1 MCFQCY
7 YEEVKD
13 LKMEFSFMFKD
24 LVFALL
30 LYSLSTVAV
39 SADGWTLDNEWTDPF
54 MGEKVPIAITT
65 NEDGY
70 SFGLFRSLD
79 GRVRAIYSLPES
91 TFDRVPTD
99 GRVLMIRPGSN
110 RSIEIEAEVVQRGVG
125 EDAKSNGIV
134 IRDLIWHGQ
143 DPSPATG
150 TLRNLLDS
158 DALFARFFT
167 ETGDTIDTSWNMAG
181 SHPIIEQALGI
192 SAGISAEEQAWAA
205 LVTETL
211 IGTMNRCNAS
221 GPNPECSNLLDACID
236 VLVVGKDKA
245 KFDACLASKGF
256 E

>member
-1 MCFQCY
+1 M
-7 YEEVKD
+7 
-13 LKMEFSFMFKD
+13 LKNSA
-24 LVFALL
+24 VALL
-30 LYSLSTVAV
+30 LYSISTVSV
-39 SADGWTLDNEWTDPF
+39 SADGWTLDSEWTDPF
-54 MGEKVPIAITT
+54 MGEQVPIATTT

-110 RSIEIEAEVVQRGVG
+110 RSIEIEAEIVQRGVG
-125 EDAKSNGIV
+125 EGAKSNGIM

-158 DALFARFFT
+158 DTLFARFFT
-167 ETGDTIDTSWNMAG
+167 ETDDTIDTSWDMAG

-192 SAGISAEEQAWAA
+192 SVRISAEEQAWAE

-211 IGTMNRCNAS
+211 IGTMNRCSAN
-221 GPNPECSNLLDACID
+221 GPNLECSNLLNACID
-236 VLVVGKDKA
+236 LLMVDKKKA
-245 KFDACLASKGF
+245 EFDACLASQGF

>member
-1 MCFQCY
+1 MS
-7 YEEVKD
+7 K
-13 LKMEFSFMFKD
+13 K
-24 LVFALL
+24 LVFALM
-30 LYSLSTVAV
+30 LYIINTVAV

-54 MGEKVPIAITT
+54 VGEQVPIAITT

-70 SFGLFRSLD
+70 SFGLFRSED

-110 RSIEIEAEVVQRGVG
+110 RSSEIVAEVVQRGVT

-134 IRDLIWHGQ
+134 VRDLIWHGQ
-143 DPSPATG
+143 DPSPTTG

-158 DALFARFFT
+158 ETLFARFFT

-181 SHPIIEQALGI
+181 SHPIIEQALEISVKI
-192 SAGISAEEQAWAA
+192 SAGEQAWAA

-211 IGTMNRCNAS
+211 IGTMNRCNAN
-221 GPNPECSNLLDACID
+221 GLNPECSNLLDACMD
-236 VLVVGKDKA
+236 VLVVDKDKSG
-245 KFDACLASKGF
+245 FDACLASQGF